1 MIQTVEGALTETH
14 SMLNRMVTLFT
25 QAANG
30 TYSTNNTQ
38 GNNTMGDDDT
48 ARKNI
53 ESEIKKLEE
62 EINRIAEHTSFNGLK
77 PLSANTD
84 LTVGSGKDVQGLGGG
99 KALAYENKTSGAA
112 SGVTVNDVDG
122 KILTFQIGPSAAET
136 IKVTAQNMTT
146 NALFSLAASVKDAQ
160 VGTSATEG
168 KFVLSFVKGGTRT
181 DGKGNSKDVYYL
193 SIAGN
198 VKNVATAN
206 KAISVVNNAINK
218 VSNFRAE
225 LGAAQNRLEHTIN
238 SLQVSSEN
246 ITAAES
252 RIRDTD
258 MAEEITQ
265 YTKNNILLQA
275 AQSMLSQA
283 NATPQ
288 GVLSMLQ

>member
-1 MIQTVEGALTETH
+1 
-14 SMLNRMVTLFT
+14 MLNRMVTLFT

-30 TYSTNNTQ
+30 TYSTNTKQ
-38 GNNTMGDDDT
+38 GTNTMGDDDT
-48 ARKNI
+48 ARQNI

-77 PLSANTD
+77 PLS
-84 LTVGSGKDVQGLGGG
+84 SGLGVE
-99 KALAYENKTSGAA
+99 YEVKNNAVQEATGNRADNSPKNVAKT
-112 SGVTVNDVDG
+112 
-122 KILTFQIGPSAAET
+122 LTFQIGPSAAET

-146 NALFSLAASVKDAQ
+146 TALFSNVATI
-160 VGTSATEG
+160 VGSTNIG
-168 KFVLSFVKGGTRT
+168 NKGNT
-181 DGKGNSKDVYYL
+181 DGKFELEEITAGTKKYL
-193 SIAGN
+193 SIAKN
-198 VKNVATAN
+198 VKNVNTAN
-206 KAISVVNNAINK
+206 KAISVVNDAINK
-218 VSNFRAE
+218 VSNFRAQ

-258 MAEEITQ
+258 MADEITA

>member
-1 MIQTVEGALTETH
+1 
-14 SMLNRMVTLFT
+14 MLNRMVTLFT

-30 TYSTNNTQ
+30 TYSTNSKQTAGGAN
-38 GNNTMGDDDT
+38 GNANLSMGDDDT

-53 ESEIKKLEE
+53 ESEIQKLEE

-77 PLSANTD
+77 PLSAKTD
-84 LTVGSGKDVQGLGGG
+84 ATSKGLGGADSFFVYNNPAATTATG
-99 KALAYENKTSGAA
+99 KQE
-112 SGVTVNDVDG
+112 G
-122 KILTFQIGPSAAET
+122 KVLTFQIGPSAAET

-146 NALFSLAASVKDAQ
+146 NALFSLAATINGGGGNVVANSND
-160 VGTSATEG
+160 G
-168 KFVLSFVKGGTRT
+168 KFELNYIKN
-181 DGKGNSKDVYYL
+181 GNNNYL
-193 SIAGN
+193 SIAKN
-198 VKNVATAN
+198 VKNVDTAN

-258 MAEEITQ
+258 MADEITQ